1 MRSVVVNGQPGA
13 VLLDGEGR
21 AVVVVA
27 LDIAD
32 DLVQSVRAISNP
44 EKLRHL
50 DVFIDAPRLSPH
62 SGSPT

>member
-1 MRSVVVNGQPGA
+1 MRFVVVNGQAGA
-13 VLLDGEGR
+13 VLLDGGGR

-50 DVFIDAPRLSPH
+50 DAFVDAPRHSPR
-62 SGSPT
+62 GSPS